1 MSTAM
6 DRFRS
11 LFKKREGEDE
21 QEYQP
26 LNDESRSLE
35 EPLERTETDV
45 IPFSWIEYGIFALLG
60 VAMLWAWNMFLAA
73 APYFQLRFQD
83 DDWILDNFQS
93 AIISVSTL
101 GNLGAMLVL
110 TNVQYT
116 ASYPFRINLALY
128 MNVVIFALLTASTV
142 MFRDISSSA
151 YLAFTLVMVAFTA
164 WAAGLIQNGAFAFA
178 SSFGRPEYMQAIMA
192 GQGVAGVLPALVQV
206 ISVLVAPPPDATAA
220 VRAEAPPSNGKA
232 AFIYFLTAVIISLI
246 ALVAFIPLV
255 NRHNRIVENRMMEHM
270 AASMTSIESAER
282 AARKVVSMLT
292 LFRKLHWLAG
302 GVFMCFAVAMFFPVF
317 TPKILSVTPPD
328 DATLLLQPAAFI
340 PLGFLFWNLG
350 DLGGRTSSLFLPLRD
365 RPALLFVA
373 SIARF
378 MFLPLYGL
386 CNLHGKGAVINSDVF
401 YLLIVQFPFGF
412 TTGWLGSN
420 CMMAAGEWVED
431 GEREASG
438 GFMGLALVAGL
449 AFGSLLSFT
458 AAGI

>member
-1 MSTAM
+1 M
-6 DRFRS
+6 DRVRA
-11 LFKKREGEDE
+11 LFKKRED
-21 QEYQP
+21 
-26 LNDESRSLE
+26 DLE
-35 EPLERTETDV
+35 EYEPLTEESQSPEGPLEPTEDDDV
-45 IPFSWIEYGIFALLG
+45 IPFSWIEYSIFALLG

-83 DDWILDNFQS
+83 NDWILDNFQS

-101 GNLGAMLVL
+101 GGLGTMTVL
-110 TNVQYT
+110 TNIQST

-128 MNVVIFALLTASTV
+128 INVVIFAFLTASTALFLEV
-142 MFRDISSSA
+142 QPMV
-151 YLAFTLVMVAFTA
+151 YLVFLLVMVALTA
-164 WAAGLIQNGAFAFA
+164 WASGLIQNGAFAFA
-178 SSFGRPEYMQAIMA
+178 ASFGRPEYMQAIMA

-206 ISVLVAPPPDATAA
+206 ISVLVAPPADETAG
-220 VRAEAPPSNGKA
+220 VSEFSSGNGKA
-232 AFIYFLTAVIISLI
+232 AFIYFLTAVIISVA

-255 NRHNRIVENRMMEHM
+255 RRHNRIVENRLMEHL

-282 AARKVVSMLT
+282 ASRKVVSMLT
-292 LFRKLHWLAG
+292 LFKKLHWLAG

-317 TPKILSVTPPD
+317 TPKILSVTPPE
-328 DATLLLQPAAFI
+328 DASLLLQPAAFI

-378 MFLPLYGL
+378 IFLPLYGL
-386 CNLHGKGAVINSDVF
+386 CNLHGKGAIINSDVF
-401 YLLIVQFPFGF
+401 YLLLVQFPFGF

-420 CMMAAGEWVED
+420 CMMAAGEWVEE

>member
-1 MSTAM
+1 M
-6 DRFRS
+6 DRVRS
-11 LFKKREGEDE
+11 FFKKGEDV
-21 QEYQP
+21 QEEYEP
-26 LNDESRSLE
+26 LNEESRLSEAYLE
-35 EPLERTETDV
+35 QPEEHDD
-45 IPFSWIEYGIFALLG
+45 IPFSWIEYSIFALLG

-73 APYFQLRFQD
+73 APYFQIRFQD

-101 GNLGAMLVL
+101 GGLGTMIVL
-110 TNVQYT
+110 TNIQST

-142 MFRDISSSA
+142 IFRDVHSTV
-151 YLAFTLVMVAFTA
+151 YLVFLLVMVAFTA
-164 WAAGLIQNGAFAFA
+164 WASGLIQNGAFAFA
-178 SSFGRPEYMQAIMA
+178 ASFGRPEYMQAIMA

-206 ISVLVAPPPDATAA
+206 ISILVAPPADETAG
-220 VRAEAPPSNGKA
+220 VNEVSSGNGKA
-232 AFIYFLTAVIISLI
+232 AFIYFLTAVIISI
-246 ALVAFIPLV
+246 VALVAFIPLV
-255 NRHNRIVENRMMEHM
+255 QRHNRIVEDRLMEHM

-282 AARKVVSMLT
+282 ASRKVVSMLT

-317 TPKILSVTPPD
+317 TPKILSVTPPE
-328 DATLLLQPAAFI
+328 DASLLLQPAAFI

-378 MFLPLYGL
+378 IFLPLYGL

-401 YLLIVQFPFGF
+401 YLLLVQFPFGF

-420 CMMAAGEWVED
+420 CMMAAGEWVEE

>member
-1 MSTAM
+1 M

-11 LFKKREGEDE
+11 FFKQREDE
-21 QEYQP
+21 VEYEEYQP
-26 LNDESRSLE
+26 LTDESQSLRGHPE
-35 EPLERTETDV
+35 HTEHDV
-45 IPFSWIEYGIFALLG
+45 PFSWIEYGIFALLG

-73 APYFQLRFQD
+73 APYFQLRFQE

-101 GNLGAMLVL
+101 ANLGAMVVL
-110 TNVQYT
+110 TNIQYT
-116 ASYPFRINLALY
+116 ASYPFRIMLAFY
-128 MNVVIFALLTASTV
+128 MNITIFALLTASTV
-142 MFRDISSSA
+142 TFVNVAPST
-151 YLAFTLVMVAFTA
+151 YLVFVLVMVACTA

-192 GQGVAGVLPALVQV
+192 GQGVAGVLPPLVQV
-206 ISVLVAPPPDATAA
+206 ISVLVAPPADATAG
-220 VRAEAPPSNGKA
+220 VGDEGSSGSGKS
-232 AFIYFLTAVIISLI
+232 AFIYFLTAVIISVV
-246 ALVAFIPLV
+246 ALVAFVPLV
-255 NRHNRIVENRMMEHM
+255 TRHNRIIENRMMEHM

-282 AARKVVSMLT
+282 SARKIVSMLT

-317 TPKILSVTPPD
+317 TPKILSVTPPE
-328 DATLLLQPAAFI
+328 DASLLLQPAAFI
-340 PLGFLFWNLG
+340 PLGFFFWNLG
-350 DLGGRTSSLFLPLRD
+350 DLGGRASSLFLSLRD
-365 RPALLFVA
+365 RPTLLFVA

-378 MFLPLYGL
+378 IFLPLYLL
-386 CNLHGKGAVINSDVF
+386 CNLHGNGAVINSDVF
-401 YLLIVQFPFGF
+401 YLLVVQFPFGF
-412 TTGWLGSN
+412 TNGWLSSN
-420 CMMAAGEWVED
+420 CMMAAGEWVEE

>member
-1 MSTAM
+1 M
-6 DRFRS
+6 DRIRS
-11 LFKKREGEDE
+11 LFRKREEYQE
-21 QEYQP
+21 EYQP
-26 LNDESRSLE
+26 LNDESPEHNDRSSE
-35 EPLERTETDV
+35 HSESHY

-83 DDWILDNFQS
+83 DDWVLDNFQS

-101 GNLGAMLVL
+101 GNLAAMIVL

-128 MNVVIFALLTASTV
+128 MNVAIFALLTVSTV
-142 MFRDISSSA
+142 SFLGASPSA
-151 YLAFTLVMVAFTA
+151 YLTFLLVMVAFTS

-178 SSFGRPEYMQAIMA
+178 ASFGRPEYMQAIMA
-192 GQGVAGVLPALVQV
+192 GQGVAGVLPPLVQV
-206 ISVLVAPPPDATAA
+206 ISVLVAPPADTASRTRDEAATG
-220 VRAEAPPSNGKA
+220 NGKA
-232 AFIYFLTAVIISLI
+232 AFIYFLTAVIISVV

-255 NRHNRIVENRMMEHM
+255 QRHNRIIENRMMEHM

-282 AARKVVSMLT
+282 QARKVTSMVT
-292 LFRKLHWLAG
+292 LFRKLHWLASAI
-302 GVFMCFAVAMFFPVF
+302 FMCFAVAMFFPVF

-328 DATLLLQPAAFI
+328 EASLLLQPAAFI
-340 PLGFLFWNLG
+340 PLGFFFWNLG
-350 DLGGRTSSLFLPLRD
+350 DLGGRASSLYLSFRD

-373 SIARF
+373 SIARLV
-378 MFLPLYGL
+378 FLPLYAL

-412 TTGWLGSN
+412 TNGWLGSN
-420 CMMAAGEWVED
+420 CMMAAGEWVEE

>member
-1 MSTAM
+1 M
-6 DRFRS
+6 DRIRS
-11 LFKKREGEDE
+11 FFKKTEVE
-21 QEYQP
+21 QEEYQP
-26 LNDESRSLE
+26 LNE
-35 EPLERTETDV
+35 EAQFNEGPPEHDETDDA
-45 IPFSWIEYGIFALLG
+45 PFSWIEYSIFGLLG

-83 DDWILDNFQS
+83 DQWILENFQS

-101 GNLGAMLVL
+101 GNLGSMIVL

-142 MFRDISSSA
+142 VFLDTSPST
-151 YLAFTLVMVAFTA
+151 YLTFLLVMVAFTA
-164 WAAGLIQNGAFAFA
+164 WGAGLIQNGAFAFA

-206 ISVLVAPPPDATAA
+206 ISVLVAPPPDATAG
-220 VRAEAPPSNGKA
+220 VSEDESPGNGKA
-232 AFIYFLTAVIISLI
+232 AFIYFLTAVIISVA
-246 ALVAFIPLV
+246 ALAAFIPLV
-255 NRHNRIVENRMMEHM
+255 QRHNHIVENRMVERM
-270 AASMTSIESAER
+270 AASMTSIEDAER

-302 GVFMCFAVAMFFPVF
+302 GVFMCFSVAMFFPVF
-317 TPKILSVTPPD
+317 TPKILSVTPPEE
-328 DATLLLQPAAFI
+328 ASLLLQPAAFI
-340 PLGFLFWNLG
+340 PLGFFFWNLG
-350 DLGGRTSSLFLPLRD
+350 DLGGRTSSLFLSLRD
-365 RPALLFVA
+365 RPVLLFIA

-378 MFLPLYGL
+378 LFIPLYAL
-386 CNLHGKGAVINSDVF
+386 CNLHGKGAVVNSDLF
-401 YLLIVQFPFGF
+401 YLLVVQVPFGF

-420 CMMAAGEWVED
+420 CMMAAGEWVGE

>member
-1 MSTAM
+1 
-6 DRFRS
+6 
-11 LFKKREGEDE
+11 
-21 QEYQP
+21 
-26 LNDESRSLE
+26 
-35 EPLERTETDV
+35 
-45 IPFSWIEYGIFALLG
+45 
-60 VAMLWAWNMFLAA
+60 MFLAA

-101 GNLGAMLVL
+101 GNLAAMVVL

-128 MNVVIFALLTASTV
+128 MNVAIFALLTASTA
-142 MFRDISSSA
+142 MFLDTPPSA
-151 YLAFTLVMVAFTA
+151 YLVFLLVMVAFTS

-178 SSFGRPEYMQAIMA
+178 ASFGRPEYMQAIMA
-192 GQGVAGVLPALVQV
+192 GQGVAGVLPPLVQV
-206 ISVLVAPPPDATAA
+206 ISVLVAPPADAMAQAREEET
-220 VRAEAPPSNGKA
+220 STGNSKA
-232 AFIYFLTAVIISLI
+232 AFIYFLTAVIISVV

-255 NRHNRIVENRMMEHM
+255 QRHNRIIENRMMEQM

-282 AARKVVSMLT
+282 QARKVVSMLT

-317 TPKILSVTPPD
+317 TPKILSVTPPE
-328 DATLLLQPAAFI
+328 DASLLLQPAAFI
-340 PLGFLFWNLG
+340 PLGFFFWNLG
-350 DLGGRTSSLFLPLRD
+350 DLGGRASSLYLSFRN
-365 RPALLFVA
+365 RPSLLFVA

-378 MFLPLYGL
+378 VFLPLYAL

-412 TTGWLGSN
+412 TNGWLGSN
-420 CMMAAGEWVED
+420 CMMAAGEWVEE

>member
-1 MSTAM
+1 M

-11 LFKKREGEDE
+11 FFQKREDDHEE
-21 QEYQP
+21 EYQP
-26 LNDESRSLE
+26 LNEESRSI
-35 EPLERTETDV
+35 EPSPERPENDD

-73 APYFQLRFQD
+73 APYFQLRFQGD
-83 DDWILDNFQS
+83 EWILDNFQS
-93 AIISVSTL
+93 AIISVSTIA
-101 GNLGAMLVL
+101 NLGAMAVL
-110 TNVQYT
+110 TNIQYT

-128 MNVVIFALLTASTV
+128 MNVAIFALLTASTAT
-142 MFRDISSSA
+142 FLSASPSA
-151 YLAFTLVMVAFTA
+151 YLAFLLVMVALTA

-178 SSFGRPEYMQAIMA
+178 ASFGRPEYMQAIMA
-192 GQGVAGVLPALVQV
+192 GQGVAGVLPPLVQV
-206 ISVLVAPPPDATAA
+206 ISVLVAPPADTAA
-220 VRAEAPPSNGKA
+220 RAQEASPGNGKA
-232 AFIYFLTAVIISLI
+232 AFIYFLTAVIISI
-246 ALVAFIPLV
+246 VALLGFVPLV
-255 NRHNRIVENRMMEHM
+255 QRHNRIVENRIMEQM
-270 AASMTSIESAER
+270 AASMTSIEDAER
-282 AARKVVSMLT
+282 SARKVISMGT

-317 TPKILSVTPPD
+317 TPKILSVTPPGE
-328 DATLLLQPAAFI
+328 ASLLLQPAAFI
-340 PLGFLFWNLG
+340 PLGFFFWNLG
-350 DLGGRTSSLFLPLRD
+350 DLGGRASSLFLSSRD

-373 SIARF
+373 SIARLI
-378 MFLPLYGL
+378 FLPLYAL

-401 YLLIVQFPFGF
+401 YLLLVQFPFGF

-420 CMMAAGEWVED
+420 CMMAAGEWVEE